1 MLVQSTRE
9 HRKQLKAN
17 KDTKQYGTHYPTQRP
32 GNINVEENLSMES
45 EATKYTEPRCERD
58 NQVTRTK
65 VMEDSALPLNHETLQ
80 RHTVRNKPVAAPLS
94 TQHTAYPQ
102 HLGHTEHCADPGCA
116 ARCLLVPQWSM
127 VVKSLQESSRYCCT
141 IMRYL
146 NIKLFPI

>member
-102 HLGHTEHCADPGCA
+102 HLRHTGHCADPGCCEMPFSA
-116 ARCLLVPQWSM
+116 AEEHGGEIFAGVKQILLHYFEVS
-127 VVKSLQESSRYCCT
+127 EY
-141 IMRYL
+141 
-146 NIKLFPI
+146 